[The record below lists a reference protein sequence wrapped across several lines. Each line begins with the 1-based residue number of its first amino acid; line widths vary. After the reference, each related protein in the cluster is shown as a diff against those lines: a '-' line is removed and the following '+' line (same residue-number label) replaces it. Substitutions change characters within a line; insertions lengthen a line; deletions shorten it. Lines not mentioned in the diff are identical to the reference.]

1 MKIAFASP
9 SKNSARKEKDGG
21 RWGKEKNSDCKAF
34 YVPYKRRKKTLAIA
48 KRFALHA
55 NAKKCKSNSKKAV
68 AFSIS
73 PCFLKWHMTRNIHF
87 QWKGFLLKVTKYFKY
102 FVTFNQRNKWRTKIF
117 SRRILSL
124 KDDFL
129 Q

>member
-21 RWGKEKNSDCKAF
+21 GGGK
-34 YVPYKRRKKTLAIA
+34 KRIAIAKLFVFHANVEKKTLAIA
-48 KRFALHA
+48 KRCALHA
-55 NAKKCKSNSKKAV
+55 NAKKCKSNSKKTV

-73 PCFLKWHMTRNIHF
+73 PCFFKWHMTRNIRF